1 MALLVALAG
10 TPEKPYIQLPNIPAG
25 AGVLR
30 CPAFAF
36 AFALRT
42 TNVELI
48 IIAAVAGM
56 AGMTGLTCMPANRG
70 VIGLHNT
77 IPWRIPEDMAH
88 FKATTM
94 GHPLI
99 MGRKTYLSLGAPLP
113 GRRNIVV
120 SANPRFRPHPDCLS
134 ALSLPAAVGLC
145 ANADKAFVIGGEQ
158 LYRAALPLA
167 DTLILTLIDREYE
180 GDAFFPDFADLPFRL
195 VDSRPLGAAVP
206 ARVNTYRRE
215 APAPRSGDFQIG

>member
-1 MALLVALAG
+1 
-10 TPEKPYIQLPNIPAG
+10 
-25 AGVLR
+25 
-30 CPAFAF
+30 
-36 AFALRT
+36 
-42 TNVELI
+42 VELI
-48 IIAAVAGM
+48 IIAALAGM
-56 AGMTGLTCMPANRG
+56 AANRR

-120 SANPRFRPHPDCLS
+120 SANPRFQPHPDCLT
-134 ALSLPAAVGLC
+134 AASLPAALALC
-145 ANADKAFVIGGEQ
+145 GDADKVFVVGGEQ

-167 DTLILTLIDREYE
+167 DTLILTLIDGDYE
-180 GDAFFPDFADLPFRL
+180 GDAFFPDFSDLLFRL

-206 ARVNTYRRE
+206 ARVNTYRRTT
-215 APAPRSGDFQIG
+215 AVPHVRGPNAG

>member
-1 MALLVALAG
+1 M
-10 TPEKPYIQLPNIPAG
+10 
-25 AGVLR
+25 
-30 CPAFAF
+30 
-36 AFALRT
+36 
-42 TNVELI
+42 ELI

-56 AGMTGLTCMPANRG
+56 TCMPANRG

-134 ALSLPAAVGLC
+134 AASLPAALKLC
-145 ANADKAFVIGGEQ
+145 ANADKVFVIGGEQ
-158 LYRAALPLA
+158 LYRSALPLA
-167 DTLILTLIDREYE
+167 DTLILTLIDEEYE

-206 ARVNTYRRE
+206 ARVNTYRRVE
-215 APAPRSGDFQIG
+215 AVPHPDSPV

>member
-1 MALLVALAG
+1 M
-10 TPEKPYIQLPNIPAG
+10 
-25 AGVLR
+25 
-30 CPAFAF
+30 
-36 AFALRT
+36 
-42 TNVELI
+42 ELI

-56 AGMTGLTCMPANRG
+56 AGLTGMTCMPANRG

-99 MGRKTYLSLGAPLP
+99 MGRKTYLSLGGPLP

-134 ALSLPAAVGLC
+134 ALSLPAAVDLC
-145 ANADKAFVIGGEQ
+145 AGADKVFVIGGEQ
-158 LYRAALPLA
+158 LYSAALPLA
-167 DTLILTLIDREYE
+167 DTLILTLIDEEYE

-195 VDSRPLGAAVP
+195 VDSRPLGAAVT
-206 ARVNTYRRE
+206 ANVNTYRRVE
-215 APAPRSGDFQIG
+215 AVPHPSSPV

>member
-1 MALLVALAG
+1 M
-10 TPEKPYIQLPNIPAG
+10 
-25 AGVLR
+25 
-30 CPAFAF
+30 
-36 AFALRT
+36 
-42 TNVELI
+42 ELI

-56 AGMTGLTCMPANRG
+56 TGIAGIPANRG

-99 MGRKTYLSLGAPLP
+99 MGRKTYLSLGGPLP
-113 GRRNIVV
+113 GRRHIVV
-120 SANPRFRPHPDCLS
+120 SANPHFRPHPDCLS
-134 ALSLPAAVGLC
+134 ALSLPAAVALC
-145 ANADKAFVIGGEQ
+145 ADADKVFVIGGEQ

-206 ARVNTYRRE
+206 ARVNTYRRA
-215 APAPRSGDFQIG
+215 APVPRSGDFQIG

>member
-1 MALLVALAG
+1 M
-10 TPEKPYIQLPNIPAG
+10 
-25 AGVLR
+25 
-30 CPAFAF
+30 
-36 AFALRT
+36 
-42 TNVELI
+42 ELI
-48 IIAAVAGM
+48 IIAALADMVGTAGS
-56 AGMTGLTCMPANRG
+56 PANRR

-134 ALSLPAAVGLC
+134 AASLPAAVALC
-145 ANADKAFVIGGEQ
+145 SGEDKVFIIGGEQ

-167 DTLILTLIDREYE
+167 DTMILTLIDQEYE
-180 GDAFFPDFADLPFRL
+180 GDAFFPNFSDLTFRL

-206 ARVNTYRRE
+206 ARVNTYRRT
-215 APAPRSGDFQIG
+215 ATVPHAGGSGVG